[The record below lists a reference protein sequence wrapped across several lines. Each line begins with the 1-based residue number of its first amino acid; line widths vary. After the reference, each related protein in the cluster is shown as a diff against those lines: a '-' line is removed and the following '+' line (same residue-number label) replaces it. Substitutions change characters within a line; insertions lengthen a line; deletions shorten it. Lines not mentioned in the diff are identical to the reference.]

1 MCLFYV
7 KIQKKSFKEIFVC
20 NEKVKKMT
28 YLRFNDGKIW
38 TFDRAVKEPQ
48 KYPSI
53 YLIEANV
60 TD

>member
-1 MCLFYV
+1 
-7 KIQKKSFKEIFVC
+7 
-20 NEKVKKMT
+20 MT